1 MSECVY
7 NSFHHWNMCWSI
19 LITDLHKI

>member
-1 MSECVY
+1 
-7 NSFHHWNMCWSI
+7 MCWSI